1 MYFCYMRLAK
11 QVFDFY
17 LNSSLHVALAVFSL
31 SWLTL
36 IEYEIPFD
44 AAVLFFIFFASITG
58 YNFVKFFGLAKFHH
72 RSLSSW
78 LKFIQLMSFICF
90 LIMGYFASKLQLKTI
105 LYLGVF
111 ATITFLYAIP
121 FIPKKFYL
129 DTQQN
134 LRNVSG
140 LKVYV
145 IALVWAGVTVLIP
158 LINNNQLLDTT
169 VIWAFAQRFFL
180 VLALMLPFEIRDMQ
194 FDSIKLATIPQRI
207 GIKNTKIMGLVLSL
221 LFFGLEFFMPEKPLS
236 KLLIQLGITL
246 LLIFSIIFSR
256 KNQGRYFSGFW
267 VESIPIIWLVLTLLF
282 G

>member
-1 MYFCYMRLAK
+1 MRLAK